1 MNLQD
6 ELVRADQHRQR
17 RFSGQVS
24 LDDIKD
30 MLAQECKTESN
41 ALQRLGIPRQKIVMG
56 QRSWLQQCRLNQ
68 TYHGGVYHQDDV
80 RSICLDYQMRMLPSH
95 LYTGPVD
102 PLFGPKVR
110 RFEQQQQLTTKEAAG
125 NYFIVAPAETFAL
138 EERQRPIE
146 NIDPLLLYKV
156 DDHFYKLV
164 HQWGADL
171 HVFRYVN
178 SWRHR
183 SLLHMTAHWMLVTFM
198 LAMMLLG
205 FFVPDLGSAALIAT
219 LISGLIGWMHFSSLH
234 DQPKEVQHLYSK
246 YNWNQTWTY

>member
-102 PLFGPKVR
+102 PLFGSKVR
-110 RFEQQQQLTTKEAAG
+110 RFESSSSSLPPKRQQAITLLWHQQK
-125 NYFIVAPAETFAL
+125 
-138 EERQRPIE
+138 
-146 NIDPLLLYKV
+146 PLLWK
-156 DDHFYKLV
+156 K
-164 HQWGADL
+164 GSDL
-171 HVFRYVN
+171 LKTSIRCC
-178 SWRHR
+178 STR
-183 SLLHMTAHWMLVTFM
+183 
-198 LAMMLLG
+198 
-205 FFVPDLGSAALIAT
+205 
-219 LISGLIGWMHFSSLH
+219 
-234 DQPKEVQHLYSK
+234 
-246 YNWNQTWTY
+246 